1 MEDDHLFKLEPITS
15 RQYASDEYGVMDISI
30 EMNLD
35 QTYVIRE
42 CYDIL
47 DLLSDVG
54 GIQTIMY
61 VISSLILSVLNYRNF
76 DSFLAS
82 RLYKINRESQTTND
96 GSKKDF
102 EQSDYFRGSKYN
114 NLKLYLMDC
123 LPSKIIC
130 CKRSY

>member
-61 VISSLILSVLNYRNF
+61 VMSSF
-76 DSFLAS
+76 
-82 RLYKINRESQTTND
+82 
-96 GSKKDF
+96 
-102 EQSDYFRGSKYN
+102 
-114 NLKLYLMDC
+114 
-123 LPSKIIC
+123 II
-130 CKRSY
+130 